1 MQNNS
6 IRKKEIN
13 INIDEYTM
21 CPVCGGRA
29 SEVHHVVFRSQA
41 PSLIKCELNLIPLCP
56 NCHDS
61 IHHRGNKK
69 LDRQLKLKFQNKL
82 EYFFIKEYLTKEE
95 INEVLNISDKA
106 LERLLKTLKKTDDK
120 YYREDVIRA
129 CMGNKLILE
138 GDED

>member
-1 MQNNS
+1 M
-6 IRKKEIN
+6 IK

-29 SEVHHVVFRSQA
+29 SEVHHIVFRSQA
-41 PSLIKCELNLIPLCP
+41 PSLIKCELNLIPLCH

-69 LDRQLKLKFQNKL
+69 LDKQLKLNFQNKL
-82 EYFFIKEYLTKEE
+82 EYFFIKEYLTENE
-95 INEVLNISDKA
+95 INEVLCISQNA
-106 LERLLKTLKKTDDK
+106 LRRLLKPLKKYKDK

-129 CMGNKLILE
+129 CMGGKIIL
-138 GDED
+138 GDD